1 MITSNI
7 KILDLGKIN
16 SSPELLLQFK
26 KQADEEISDNQTKK
40 DGFEF
45 LFSDNDDDNDDSDE
59 ESTDLELYSDDG
71 EEDLIDVVSEKK
83 QNFSRSMAMVT
94 SLLKRKKITLNSKTV
109 HQQIK
114 HNKIFFFIQNGL
126 GFFILI
132 RKQQRKLK
140 TMRYKRI
147 QSFPFMLKRLL
158 IAKKVIFL

>member
-45 LFSDNDDDNDDSDE
+45 LFSDNDDDSDE

-83 QNFSRSMAMVT
+83 QNLEVHGHGNVSFEKKKNYFQFKKQFTSKLNIIKYFSLFRTDSD
-94 SLLKRKKITLNSKTV
+94 
-109 HQQIK
+109 
-114 HNKIFFFIQNGL
+114 F
-126 GFFILI
+126 
-132 RKQQRKLK
+132 
-140 TMRYKRI
+140 
-147 QSFPFMLKRLL
+147 SF
-158 IAKKVIFL
+158 